1 MAEVKFLKE
10 TLSFSPGC
18 GLNYHKRCAFKIPNN
33 CSGVRRR
40 RPSNVSLTGGIINI
54 GRPLSAEPSPPHYS
68 DDALLVSTKA
78 QTCGT
83 QFFRNVEVTFFV
95 LFFIVQSPVSP
106 SMEVSPPIFL
116 HRNTSLGSLLLI
128 A

>member
-1 MAEVKFLKE
+1 M
-10 TLSFSPGC
+10 
-18 GLNYHKRCAFKIPNN
+18 
-33 CSGVRRR
+33 RRR

-83 QFFRNVEVTFFV
+83 QFFRNVKVTFFV

-128 A
+128 AYSEQAAKFNYTVQFILPSVSLFIM